1 MPKTR
6 TALLEIVELASG
18 EIALR
23 RPEDTNNPLVAI
35 RFSAESIEYLGEARH
50 LIAKA
55 MIEAGLEAVHDLRE
69 QGLDSALEDIEEID
83 DHDEFD
89 TLDGAPVLH

>member
-69 QGLDSALEDIEEID
+69 QELDAEVDEID
-83 DHDEFD
+83 DHDEFE